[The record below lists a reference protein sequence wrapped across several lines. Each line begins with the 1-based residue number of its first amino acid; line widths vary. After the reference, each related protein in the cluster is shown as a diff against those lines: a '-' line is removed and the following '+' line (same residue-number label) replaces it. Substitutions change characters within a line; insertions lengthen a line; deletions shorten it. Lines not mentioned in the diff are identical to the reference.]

1 MRRWMKRHHF
11 SLSSIAKKDFYPVF
25 AESMENDSAVVQSE
39 SSVSQGPV
47 AVSLTPGRPTEEA
60 NNRRANLKR
69 KAQEELKE
77 APPCKLPR
85 IIDYDVNFLMEKF
98 RNL

>member
-39 SSVSQGPV
+39 SSVVSQAFFSQTDMHLV
-47 AVSLTPGRPTEEA
+47 EKLERFSFAFTA
-60 NNRRANLKR
+60 NVKR
-69 KAQEELKE
+69 QTAGCCLS
-77 APPCKLPR
+77 
-85 IIDYDVNFLMEKF
+85 
-98 RNL
+98 